1 MDNNFNNYNE
11 NENLNVSENTNG
23 ASTPPN
29 PDTNERSIETP
40 NRQNDY
46 RQGYS
51 YQNYYGSE
59 TRSYSSNPDPTPPP
73 APKKKNHIAVVVA
86 CVILALLLCAGAFF
100 AGRYFGNDN
109 TEKEP
114 EGPAVSTGETEE
126 NKDGDVTASDQTLA
140 YENTVV
146 EEDDMVKV
154 VKNTVDSVVEIQTE
168 SVVYGSFYGQS
179 VSQGAGS
186 GVIVTSDGFIV
197 TNNHVI
203 DGAEKVTVRLRN
215 GEEYEAVIWGV
226 NTKND
231 LAVIKIEAQGLSAAT
246 FGNSDNLNVGQ
257 TVIAIGNPLG
267 ELGGSVTT
275 GIVSA
280 LAREIKVDNKTMTLI
295 QTDAPV
301 NPGNSGGGL
310 FNLAGELIGI
320 VNAKSSGDDVEGIG
334 FAIPSTTAYDIVQNI
349 IANKS
354 STDKAYL
361 GVEIAQTRQ
370 GYVYISK
377 LVEGYDAQKAGLQ
390 KNDIILSVDGTMI
403 SSPNTLS
410 SLISSYCVG
419 DTVEFVIYRDNK
431 SQIINITFETPRPVE
446 SN

>member
-1 MDNNFNNYNE
+1 MDNNFNNYGENE
-11 NENLNVSENTNG
+11 NENLNVTEET
-23 ASTPPN
+23 ASTPA
-29 PDTNERSIETP
+29 ETEP
-40 NRQNDY
+40 EADKKASDNTGDEYTPFQNR
-46 RQGYS
+46 YS
-51 YQNYYGSE
+51 SE
-59 TRSYSSNPDPTPPP
+59 TRSYSYNPDPVTPV
-73 APKKKNHIAVVVA
+73 KKKKSHAPAVAV
-86 CVILALLLCAGAFF
+86 CIIFALLLCVGAFF
-100 AGRYFGNDN
+100 AGRYFGKDN
-109 TEKEP
+109 NEEP
-114 EGPAVSTGETEE
+114 KGPIADADSTNVADG
-126 NKDGDVTASDQTLA
+126 GDVTASDQTLA
-140 YENTVV
+140 YNNTVV
-146 EEDDMVKV
+146 EEDDTVKV
-154 VKNTVDSVVEIQTE
+154 VSKTVDSVVEIQTE

-186 GVIVTSDGFIV
+186 GVIVTPDGFIV

-215 GEEYEAVIWGV
+215 GEEYDAVIWGV

-231 LAVIKIEAQGLSAAT
+231 LAVIKIEATGLSAAT
-246 FGNSDNLNVGQ
+246 FGNSDNLKVGQ

-267 ELGGSVTT
+267 ELGGTVTT

-280 LAREIKVDNKTMTLI
+280 LAREIKVDNKMMTLI

-310 FNLAGELIGI
+310 FNLVGELIGI

-334 FAIPSTTAYDIVQNI
+334 FAIPSTTAREIVQNI
-349 IANKS
+349 IENKS

-377 LVEGYDAQKAGLQ
+377 VVDGYDAQKSGLK
-390 KNDIILSVDGTMI
+390 KNDIILSVDGNMI
-403 SSPNTLS
+403 SSPNVLS

-431 SQIINITFETPRPVE
+431 SQIINVTFETPRPADVD
-446 SN
+446 